1 MFSKDPS
8 ELTRKEFMDNEEIA
22 RAIRLSLAA
31 ELDAVNFYLQQSKLM
46 PEGSFKKVHEDIA
59 REEVTHFGEF
69 MRLLYEYSPQDF
81 SKIQSGWAEA
91 SDLLSKPASL
101 TFNDNSVSSHVN
113 TDEKMDLGA
122 ERYCHLI
129 SWNDNVITLP
139 EDPSKSFTFNL
150 VKHEYSIRRGDN
162 DLVMSNAKKEA
173 VRAFKSKVE
182 DVLLENSP
190 LSLSRR
196 GKKINGGD
204 WSKPGAIT
212 EDILS
217 AVRRLSENNYNGDIR
232 VVASFD
238 AYNLLFKVSERFPE
252 AEMRNLH
259 KIVKNVYFS
268 SSLKGKKI
276 IVYSKDDIYC
286 LVRREPETILL
297 DETAELKNYVII
309 SEITPLVY
317 SPEGCFVISPE
328 K

>member
-1 MFSKDPS
+1 
-8 ELTRKEFMDNEEIA
+8 
-22 RAIRLSLAA
+22 
-31 ELDAVNFYLQQSKLM
+31 
-46 PEGSFKKVHEDIA
+46 
-59 REEVTHFGEF
+59 
-69 MRLLYEYSPQDF
+69 
-81 SKIQSGWAEA
+81 
-91 SDLLSKPASL
+91 
-101 TFNDNSVSSHVN
+101 
-113 TDEKMDLGA
+113 
-122 ERYCHLI
+122 
-129 SWNDNVITLP
+129 
-139 EDPSKSFTFNL
+139 
-150 VKHEYSIRRGDN
+150 
-162 DLVMSNAKKEA
+162 
-173 VRAFKSKVE
+173 E

-259 KIVKNVYFS
+259 KIVRNVYFS

-276 IVYSKDDIYC
+276 IVYSMDDIYC